1 MRLSVVMVLAAL
13 GSVACGATS
22 GVLAGP
28 SPTQTLIT
36 PTPWPSPTATADVC
50 LNLPPVKCDV
60 MRRVEDDQKQALDR
74 WRAEVARTYD
84 PLPAIPF
91 VASTPRPTPGPA
103 TPTPEPAVRS
113 CTASDLVAVENGTN
127 GAGGVTMRAVV
138 FANRSDSPC
147 GLKGRFGVRI
157 FVNGRPADA
166 SYADPDATSGH
177 LVILGAG
184 QDVPVAGAAVRP
196 GQAWTWV
203 MFSRSCSYLS
213 ASASEVAFALRDG
226 SIVRVAL
233 PARDLGGPTRTP
245 IPTERCTDAPYFPY
259 VGASDI
265 APVLPVEMPA
275 ESSPMLTVALR
286 SPGLAV
292 AGEMYRFEV
301 TLTNASSE
309 PFHFIECPNYAMSVS
324 GGAEDRVVRE
334 RHALRCDTLPPLAS
348 HATAVF
354 AMEIAIPGDWPVTLD
369 GGLGWN
375 LEGYAAG
382 VKLSLGIARRA

>member
-1 MRLSVVMVLAAL
+1 
-13 GSVACGATS
+13 
-22 GVLAGP
+22 
-28 SPTQTLIT
+28 
-36 PTPWPSPTATADVC
+36 
-50 LNLPPVKCDV
+50 
-60 MRRVEDDQKQALDR
+60 MRRMEDDRQQALNR

-91 VASTPRPTPGPA
+91 VASTPRTTPGPA

-127 GAGGVTMRAVV
+127 GAGGTTMRAVV

-147 GLKGRFGVRI
+147 GLKGRLGVRI
-157 FVNGRPADA
+157 FVNGRPAEA

-184 QDVPVAGAAVRP
+184 QDAPVTGAPLRP

-203 MFSRSCSYLS
+203 TFSRSCSYLS
-213 ASASEVAFALRDG
+213 ASASEVGFALMDG
-226 SIVRVAL
+226 SIVRVGLA
-233 PARDLGGPTRTP
+233 ARDLGGPTPTP

-259 VGASDI
+259 IGAWDI

-275 ESSPMLTVALR
+275 EAFPALTVSVR
-286 SPGLAV
+286 SPGMAV

-301 TLTNASSE
+301 TLTNPSSE
-309 PFHFIECPNYAMSVS
+309 PFHFIECPNYAMWVS

-334 RHALRCDTLPPLAS
+334 RHALRCGAAPLLAS
-348 HATAVF
+348 HATATF
-354 AMEIAIPGDWPVTLD
+354 AMELAIPVDWPVTLD

-382 VKLSLGIARRA
+382 VRLSLAIARRA